1 MAQELISI
9 KDGNPVLRAEIS
21 AQIAE
26 WDRMVKSIEEQDKA
40 LKKALLEEMEAKG
53 LIKIETNDLTITYVA
68 PTEKERFDSKTFR
81 EENPL
86 IYDEYIV
93 MTPVK
98 SSIRVKTKEVKE

>member
-21 AQIAE
+21 SQIAE

-40 LKKALLEEMEAKG
+40 LKKAILEEMEAKG

-68 PTEKERFDSKTFR
+68 PTERERFDSKTFR